1 MTQGS
6 DDDRLTRDHLN
17 ETVDQTDNETDTE
30 KATVSGD
37 RITANDRDD
46 GVRRTADD
54 EPVHPVAAGETDPEA
69 AADPTIAPDSPHGRP
84 TGAG

>member
-6 DDDRLTRDHLN
+6 DDDRLTRDHP
-17 ETVDQTDNETDTE
+17 NETDSETDSEADGE
-30 KATVSGD
+30 KDTVSED
-37 RITANDRDD
+37 RITANQRDD
-46 GVRRTADD
+46 DVRRTGDD

-69 AADPTIAPDSPHGRP
+69 AADPTIPPDSPHGRP